1 MVRNRQGY
9 GSPDIVQ
16 LMTRNL
22 DALLLVIAANVAPW
36 AAGRLLPGHWRA
48 PLDGG
53 VKLPDG
59 SRVLGD
65 HKTWRGLFMGIIACA
80 GVARILQQPLL
91 LGAAFGALS
100 LAADAASSFFKRRL
114 RLRPGSEIP
123 GVDQLPEA
131 LVPLLVLS
139 QPLGLRV
146 IDALGVAIVFML
158 LDLAAVRVRQP
169 AIHSERH

>member
-1 MVRNRQGY
+1 
-9 GSPDIVQ
+9 
-16 LMTRNL
+16 MTRSL
-22 DALLLVIAANVAPW
+22 EALLLVIVANIAPW

-53 VKLPDG
+53 TKLADG

-65 HKTWRGLFMGIIACA
+65 HKTWRGFFAGALACA
-80 GVARILQQPLL
+80 GVARVLHQPLL
-91 LGAAFGALS
+91 LGAAFGVLS

-114 RLRPGSEIP
+114 RLRPGTEIP

-146 IDALGVAIVFML
+146 TDALAVGIVFML
-158 LDLAAVRVRQP
+158 LDLATVRLRHPVMR
-169 AIHSERH
+169 SERH